1 MASLSVCDRLAL
13 IFPAA
18 SSHVTIGL
26 PDRIFCTSIEQSGTA
41 LVESFDHS
49 LLDRESRRRAF
60 ISSITM
66 GTQCMFNLVSY
77 KNTIERAIAVSFL
90 QVSYPFHVNDIDTNS
105 NHSTLSR
112 DTA

>member
-1 MASLSVCDRLAL
+1 
-13 IFPAA
+13 
-18 SSHVTIGL
+18 
-26 PDRIFCTSIEQSGTA
+26 
-41 LVESFDHS
+41 
-49 LLDRESRRRAF
+49 
-60 ISSITM
+60 
-66 GTQCMFNLVSY
+66 MFNLVSY